1 MRKIGKVDIVG
12 TPYTIYLYEEGEFK
26 ALQDDAKE
34 RDERYLQ
41 PAKEGALDGYCDY
54 MSKEIRIYN
63 DSFTDIKYFEM
74 TLRHEISHAFLY
86 EIGNSNYDNEEFV
99 DKLSKWVPQIAYIFQ
114 RAEACLRIKKAL
126 GDVDA

>member
-74 TLRHEISHAFLY
+74 TLPCIL
-86 EIGNSNYDNEEFV
+86 V
-99 DKLSKWVPQIAYIFQ
+99 
-114 RAEACLRIKKAL
+114 
-126 GDVDA
+126 